1 MMKIYFVLFDLIK
14 IGVVEMSYVEQM
26 EYSSDTTCKESRL
39 TISGGRGSSKNVENY
54 PRTERQYGNDKK
66 YRQNENNSAVVVAGN
81 RQTNEEGRAQ
91 LSAEEYD
98 WLIDSDGEPEDQE
111 LEAHY
116 IYMAKFRSS
125 YQKLHKT
132 VDLPMILSH

>member
-1 MMKIYFVLFDLIK
+1 MALKLN
-14 IGVVEMSYVEQM
+14 EQNLC
-26 EYSSDTTCKESRL
+26 SSDTTCKESRL
-39 TISGGRGSSKNVENY
+39 TISGGRESSKNVENY